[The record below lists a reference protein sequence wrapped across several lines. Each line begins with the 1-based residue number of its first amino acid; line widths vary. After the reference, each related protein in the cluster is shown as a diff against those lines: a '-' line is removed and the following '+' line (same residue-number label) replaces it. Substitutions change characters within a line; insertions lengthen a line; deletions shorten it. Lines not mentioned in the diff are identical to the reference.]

1 MLVALYFI
9 FTHTHIGSRSITDDK
24 RHTRRVRPEFL
35 CDVERVEVVAERL
48 THLAPSRIANEAVEI
63 YVFEGDGAER
73 EFGHKYHARD
83 PEKENVIS
91 GFKEISRVICF
102 KIFCRIRPTER

>member
-48 THLAPSRIANEAVEI
+48 THLAPSRIAHESVQINSLKRYSTEHK
-63 YVFEGDGAER
+63 FS
-73 EFGHKYHARD
+73 HKYHARN
-83 PEKENVIS
+83 PWK
-91 GFKEISRVICF
+91 
-102 KIFCRIRPTER
+102 